1 MRYSKL
7 LNAEIGDVV
16 TRRMAAEAIQKVQ
29 LTMNVSKKNLR
40 SDRMAFF
47 SACVGRRRLRVA
59 AAQFN
64 ATFTATN

>member
-1 MRYSKL
+1 
-7 LNAEIGDVV
+7 
-16 TRRMAAEAIQKVQ
+16 
-29 LTMNVSKKNLR
+29 LR